1 MLYWFHELALL
12 AFADLFNKLVFSK
25 IIHVL
30 PGDFTVDAVDVNVCW
45 ILHNVLDGYVM
56 VVSEPTHLEGCL
68 LDHVF
73 INKYILPDI
82 ETDTYDKHIY
92 FSDHNAVLICLK
104 CITKEKEL
112 LIFKYLDCKQQYTRK
127 LL

>member
-1 MLYWFHELALL
+1 MLYWFHELTLL
-12 AFADLFNKLVFSK
+12 AFADLFKKLVFRK

-30 PGDFTVDAVDVNVCW
+30 PGDFTVDTLDVNVHW
-45 ILHNVLDGYVM
+45 VLQNVLDGYVM

-73 INKYILPDI
+73 INKYILPDV

-92 FSDHNAVLICLK
+92 FSDHNTVLICLK
-104 CITKEKEL
+104 CIAKEKEI
-112 LIFKYLDCKQQYTRK
+112 LIFKYLDC
-127 LL
+127 